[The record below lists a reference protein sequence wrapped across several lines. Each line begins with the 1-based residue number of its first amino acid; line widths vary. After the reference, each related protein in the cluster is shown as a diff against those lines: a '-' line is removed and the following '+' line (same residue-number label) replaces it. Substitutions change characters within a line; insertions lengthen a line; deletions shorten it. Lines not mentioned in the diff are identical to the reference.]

1 MSARP
6 RFTEDASRY
15 TVVVANDRALVE
27 EAQRLRHRVFVEEF
41 GARIVGSADGR
52 DADRFDAYCDHLVV
66 RETLTGRAV
75 GTYRVLSPECAAR
88 AGGYYSEAEFDFTRL
103 QSLRPRMAEIGRT
116 CVEPSHRSGVVMLL
130 LWSALARLA
139 IDRGYEYLV
148 GAASIGLGQ
157 GGAHAAAVYRRIAAD
172 GLSPEALRV
181 IPRNP
186 LPLDRLEPSGPAPV
200 PPLLRSYLGLGAWV
214 CGEPAWD
221 PDFGCADVP
230 VLLALDRLD
239 ERFASRVLGRAA

>member
-15 TVVVANDRALVE
+15 TVVVADDRSLVE
-27 EAQRLRHRVFVEEF
+27 EAQRLRHRVFAEEF
-41 GARIVGSADGR
+41 GATLGGAPDGR
-52 DADRFDAYCDHLVV
+52 DEDRFDAYCDHLVV
-66 RETLTGRAV
+66 RESLSGRAV

-88 AGGYYSEAEFDFTRL
+88 AGGYYSETEFDFTRL

-116 CVEPSHRSGVVMLL
+116 CVEPAHRSGVVMLL

-139 IDRGYEYLV
+139 MDRGYEYLV
-148 GAASIGLGQ
+148 GAASVGLGQ
-157 GGAHAAAVYRRIAAD
+157 GGANAAAVYRRIAAD
-172 GLSPEALRV
+172 GLSPESLRV

-186 LPLDRLEPSGPAPV
+186 LPLDRLEPAGPATV

-239 ERFASRVLGRAA
+239 GRFARRVLGRAA